1 MTTDRERPVTV
12 LGGGRFGRA
21 LASAVHRAGRRALLV
36 SRSGIDIGGPPP
48 EGVEAVGELA
58 RAVAESNL
66 VLIAVGSDR
75 MVEMARELGA
85 VCSGRHS
92 LVHGLRG
99 LVTHDHGETLEPAS
113 VVLRRETDVRRV
125 GVLAGPLVAT
135 SVLAGRPGGCIVA
148 SRYDECIAEVRA
160 ALTGPMLRVY
170 RTDDCVGVEVAAAL
184 VGTLAMAAGFALGAG
199 FGPSATAVLV
209 TRGMRDA
216 GHVGRLF
223 GAHPETFTGL
233 AGFGDLVAAM
243 ADEERP
249 EVRLGR
255 LVAEGRSWHDAI
267 RQVGRVG
274 VELTML
280 APRIVALAKR
290 SKVDVP
296 VLEAIAGVLSGA
308 FDTPAA
314 LRSLMERDLS

>member
-1 MTTDRERPVTV
+1 MTLDRERAVTV
-12 LGGGRFGRA
+12 IGGGHFGRA
-21 LASAVHRAGRRALLV
+21 LSFAITRAARRALLV
-36 SRSGIDIGGPPP
+36 SRAGAGVGGPPP
-48 EGVEAVGELA
+48 DGVERVDDLA
-58 RAVAESNL
+58 AAVAESNL

-75 MVEMARELGA
+75 MVEVARELGT
-85 VCSGRHS
+85 VCTGRHS

-99 LVTHDHGETLEPAS
+99 LVTSDHGETIEPAS

-135 SVLAGRPGGCIVA
+135 SVLASRPGGCIVA
-148 SRYDECIAEVRA
+148 SRYDECVEEVRA

-170 RTDDCVGVEVAAAL
+170 HTADCVGVEVAAAL

-216 GHVGRLF
+216 SAIGKLF
-223 GAHPETFTGL
+223 GATPDTFTGL

-255 LVAEGRSWHDAI
+255 YVAEGHSWHEAI

-308 FDTPAA
+308 MDTPTA
-314 LRSLMERDLS
+314 LRLLMERDRS